1 MQKRY
6 SCVIFDL
13 DGTVLDTIADLAA
26 ATNHA
31 LEMHGYPQHSVE
43 AVRRMVGNG
52 VANLILRAA
61 PEGTPEAERAEILA
75 KFKAYYREHINDT
88 TRPYAGIPELLKALR
103 EAGMYV
109 GINSNKFDAALQSL
123 CQIHFDGLYDY
134 AVGESERTPKK
145 PDPTAAERIMA
156 AAGATKAETIYIGDS
171 DVDIQTGKNAGV
183 DQAWVSWGFRRRDEM
198 GGVEI
203 PLAFDSVDALRAFL
217 LDE

>member
-88 TRPYAGIPELLKALR
+88 TRPYAGVPELLKALR
-103 EAGMYV
+103 EAGVYV

-145 PDPTAAERIMA
+145 PDPAAARRIMEA
-156 AAGATKAETIYIGDS
+156 TGASADETIYIGDS
-171 DVDIQTGKNAGV
+171 NVDLNTAKNAGT
-183 DQAWVSWGFRRRDEM
+183 DSAWVSWGFRRAEEM
-198 GGVEI
+198 QGCEI
-203 PLAFDSVDALRAFL
+203 SRAFDRVADLQAFL
-217 LDE
+217 LG

>member
-6 SCVIFDL
+6 NCVIFDL

-31 LEMHGYPQHSVE
+31 LKKYGHPQHSVE

-52 VANLILRAA
+52 VANLILRAT

-75 KFKAYYREHINDT
+75 EFKAYYRAHINDST
-88 TRPYAGIPELLKALR
+88 CPYEGIPALLKALR
-103 EAGMYV
+103 EAGVYV

-123 CQIHFDGLYDY
+123 CKIHFDGLYDY
-134 AVGESERTPKK
+134 AVGESELTPKK

-156 AAGATKAETIYIGDS
+156 AAGAGKAETIYIGDS

-183 DQAWVSWGFRRRDEM
+183 DQAWVSWGFRRKDEM
-198 GGVEI
+198 DGVEI
-203 PLAFDSVDALRAFL
+203 PLAFDSTDALRSFL
-217 LDE
+217 LCE

>member
-1 MQKRY
+1 MKRDNTIVTIGDINY
-6 SCVIFDL
+6 IWGIFL
-13 DGTVLDTIADLAA
+13 LLASA
-26 ATNHA
+26 
-31 LEMHGYPQHSVE
+31 
-43 AVRRMVGNG
+43 RRSGMDEPFLVG
-52 VANLILRAA
+52 VKKF
-61 PEGTPEAERAEILA
+61 TPEAERVEILA

-88 TRPYAGIPELLKALR
+88 TRPYAGVPELLKALR
-103 EAGMYV
+103 EAGVYV

-123 CQIHFDGLYDY
+123 CRIHFDGLYDY

-145 PDPTAAERIMA
+145 PDPTAAKRIMA

-217 LDE
+217 LGE